1 MTKHRAAIVGLTGIG
16 AGRPAPAS
24 VPSLGTLMPHSH
36 AGGYAHA
43 GVEVVAVCDLRTQV
57 IEDFRRRWQD
67 VWPDARGYTDHRKM
81 LAAEGI
87 DLLSVATSDHA
98 HAQIVVDGAEAGV
111 RGIFCEKPI
120 ATTLAD
126 ADRMIAA
133 CAERGIPL
141 QIDHTRRWYPEYV
154 EAKRILDSGE
164 LGPLCRIVATLSG
177 PRAMLFR
184 NGTHLV
190 DSVCFFA
197 GAEPVS
203 VAGLLD
209 DEHAG
214 YGPCYRG
221 DGGHDPATDPG
232 GSGLVCFEN
241 GVRAFINASKGT
253 MRHFELELCGRERPH
268 PAGAPI
274 SSDIARLEPGDRHS
288 VTPLPRTHSTSSDLA
303 AAVRELVALV
313 ENGGTGTSTGEDG
326 RRTLSIILGLLQS
339 SAAGGV
345 PVRFPVVDA

>member
-24 VPSLGTLMPHSH
+24 VPSLGTPMPHSH

-43 GVEVVAVCDLRTQV
+43 GVEVVAVCDLRSQA
-57 IEDFRRRWQD
+57 IEDFRGRWQD
-67 VWPDARGYTDHRKM
+67 VWPDVRGYTDHRKM
-81 LAAEGI
+81 LAEEGI

-98 HAQIVVDGAEAGV
+98 HAQIVVDGAAAGV
-111 RGIFCEKPI
+111 RAIFCEKPI

-164 LGPLCRIVATLSG
+164 LGPLRRIVATLSG

-209 DEHAG
+209 DEHAD
-214 YGPCYRG
+214 YGPRYRG
-221 DGGHDPATDPG
+221 DGGHDPAFDPG

-241 GVRAFINASKGT
+241 GARAFINASKGT
-253 MRHFELELCGRERPH
+253 MRHFELELWAENGRIRL
-268 PAGAPI
+268 GAD
-274 SSDIARLEPGDRHS
+274 SSDVARLEPGDRHS
-288 VTPLPRTHSTSSDLA
+288 ITPLPRTHSTSSDLA

-313 ENGGTGTSTGEDG
+313 QNGGTGTSTGEDG
-326 RRTLSIILGLLQS
+326 PRTLGIILGLLQS

-345 PVRFPVVDA
+345 PVRFPVVDV